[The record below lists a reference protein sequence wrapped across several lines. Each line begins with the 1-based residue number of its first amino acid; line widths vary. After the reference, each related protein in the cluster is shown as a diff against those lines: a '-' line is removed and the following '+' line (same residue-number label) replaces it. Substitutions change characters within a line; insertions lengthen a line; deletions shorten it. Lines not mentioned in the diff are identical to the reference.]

1 MAFFHSPATGL
12 RRSPVHPPTD
22 PDGIRVRQPRF
33 DFTSKGV
40 FMKNITKKS
49 FLFAAAALFLSP
61 AFANAERPSREEV
74 QANRESFFMAAD
86 EDESGGLTSEE
97 LEVFRSLAEA
107 SRAERKFVRADMNED
122 GELSLEELG
131 KMDRKK
137 HRSKRFR

>member
-1 MAFFHSPATGL
+1 M
-12 RRSPVHPPTD
+12 
-22 PDGIRVRQPRF
+22 
-33 DFTSKGV
+33 SKGV

-74 QANRESFFMAAD
+74 QADRESFFMAAD

-97 LEVFRSLAEA
+97 LEVFHSLAEA